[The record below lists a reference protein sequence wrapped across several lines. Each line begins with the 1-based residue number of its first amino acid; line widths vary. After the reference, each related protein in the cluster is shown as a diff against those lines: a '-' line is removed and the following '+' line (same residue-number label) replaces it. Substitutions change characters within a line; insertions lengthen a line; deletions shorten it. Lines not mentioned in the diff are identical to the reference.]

1 MIGETIA
8 NRYEIIRAL
17 GEGGMGAV
25 YEAKHT
31 STGRRVALKVIHP
44 DKLRSPQLLARF
56 RVEARATGG
65 IESEHVVQVF
75 DVDVDEAMKIP
86 FIAMELLV
94 GPNLGRIVD
103 IHGALPPSL
112 ALRIASQICLG
123 LEKAHLANVLHRDI
137 KPANL
142 ILAERDGGER
152 RVKIVDFGLAK
163 VFDKDPYAEP
173 SPSLTMTGMLLG
185 SPQYMSPEQ
194 ARASK
199 SIDARTDVWAVGMVL
214 YEMLTGRT
222 AFEDV
227 SPLLKLL
234 DAINN
239 QPVTPVRTLAPHVE
253 VGVAAAVEKALEIQ
267 PDRRHESIAAMRAAL
282 ASFIPGDLRISDA
295 EVRALPPRKLANKG
309 ADAMRGVSTVAA
321 RPLNLERKAPE
332 PEPDPKPDEVAIR
345 QAEPA
350 APSAGKK
357 PVLPTKV
364 SNQPQPDAAPATQV
378 SQGGVVVSMITA
390 KGTSEPQRQPAVDE
404 EPRRGKTLVSGETP
418 APMVTPAPPSRTM
431 DGVPATERGTL
442 VATPPAR
449 AAHPRSR
456 LPIFAAAIALAG
468 AASFAGWSII
478 RTPSRPASSPSATAA
493 TSSPAAATSV
503 VPTIAVTSA
512 PAVPPPVPKNPLL
525 GRWRGDTGRLYE
537 AFEREDKSV
546 ELRIANVEGFEATGY
561 RLNDVRFVLKPSA
574 QPDTFALTD
583 HLLPQVDDG
592 FTYAPSAYATCLVA
606 FTEVDGAPLTAKLT
620 GDSLEL
626 RLATIPALTS
636 SDYVWVN
643 KQVTGCTS
651 LSKIKPGTTKGKL
664 SRVR

>member
-94 GPNLGRIVD
+94 GPNLGRVVD
-103 IHGALPPSL
+103 LHGALPPSL

-152 RVKIVDFGLAK
+152 RIKIVDFGLAK

-173 SPSLTMTGMLLG
+173 SPALTMSGMLLG

-199 SIDARTDVWAVGMVL
+199 TIDARSDVWAVGTVL

-227 SPLLKLL
+227 SPLPKLL
-234 DAINN
+234 EAING

-253 VGVAAAVEKALEIQ
+253 VGIAAAVEKALEIQ

-282 ASFIPGDLRISDA
+282 AGFIAGDLRISDA
-295 EVRALPPRKLANKG
+295 EVRALPPRKLTKG
-309 ADAMRGVSTVAA
+309 SEAMRGVSTVAA

-332 PEPDPKPDEVAIR
+332 PEPAPG
-345 QAEPA
+345 

-364 SNQPQPDAAPATQV
+364 SNQPRPDDAPATQV
-378 SQGGVVVSMITA
+378 SRAGGVLSVITA
-390 KGTSEPQRQPAVDE
+390 KGTTEPQHPPAVDGTA
-404 EPRRGKTLVSGETP
+404 RRGKTLVSGETP
-418 APMVTPAPPSRTM
+418 APMITPAPPSRTM

-442 VATPPAR
+442 VAAPAAR
-449 AAHPRSR
+449 TARPRSPR
-456 LPIFAAAIALAG
+456 LAFFAAAIALAG
-468 AASFAGWSII
+468 AAAFAGWSIL
-478 RTPSRPASSPSATAA
+478 RVPSRPSSSQTNTHA
-493 TSSPAAATSV
+493 TSSPAAATTI
-503 VPTIAVTSA
+503 VPAVAASSTPAQLPA
-512 PAVPPPVPKNPLL
+512 PAPQNPLL
-525 GRWRGDTGRLYE
+525 GRWKGDTGRLYE
-537 AFEREDKSV
+537 AVERQDKSV
-546 ELRIANVEGFEATGY
+546 ELRIANVEGFEQTGY
-561 RLNDVRFVLKPSA
+561 RLHDVRFVLKPSA
-574 QPDTFALTD
+574 QPGVYAVIDRV
-583 HLLPQVDDG
+583 LPQLNG
-592 FTYAPSAYATCLVA
+592 LTYAASAYDTCFAT
-606 FTEVDGAPLTAKLT
+606 FTDAGGAPLTAKLNA
-620 GDSLEL
+620 DVLEL
-626 RLATIPALTS
+626 RLARLAILTTRNAEQSGTQVLRCKDLS
-636 SDYVWVN
+636 SLPREA
-643 KQVTGCTS
+643 TM
-651 LSKIKPGTTKGKL
+651 GTL